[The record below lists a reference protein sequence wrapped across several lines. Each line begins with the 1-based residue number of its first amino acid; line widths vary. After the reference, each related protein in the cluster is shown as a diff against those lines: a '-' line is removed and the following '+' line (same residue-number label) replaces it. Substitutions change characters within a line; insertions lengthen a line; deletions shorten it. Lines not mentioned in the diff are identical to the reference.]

1 MHSNGALISKATK
14 RSTTLHSLK
23 PGQRQQLAQ
32 RVYTDYQQWKQA
44 RSVLENRWRECWEAY
59 LCDTHASVHYTQA
72 SEYDNDRSRV
82 SRPVLYEAVEAIH
95 SNLLNA
101 MFPANEQFFTVLGK
115 TEQDHVNARTL
126 EEFLKSKIDES
137 NFFEKYGLFLKQAV
151 ITGNTVAAVPWKR
164 KSVTRKKN
172 VPVTL
177 LGITVDVEKTT
188 VEEVV
193 YNGPDFEVLDI
204 FDFLIDPDATDFN
217 NATVIRKIER
227 HLDDIKNNP
236 CYFNVDDLQ
245 ARMADLGDNAN
256 KRSRRSAFGI
266 SEAPLEGSSSR
277 EKRVTLLEA
286 WGDFRIGDTVYE
298 NHVCVVANGN
308 TVIRFE
314 ENPYDHGEKPFIFTT
329 FIPVPNEVY
338 GIGAIEKSLG
348 LQHAINTLTNQKLD
362 VINISI
368 NNPFTYLV
376 NDDVFNPDTI
386 VTSPGALIPVKSH
399 DTLKPIQYLNDY
411 TVAFNEIADLK
422 AEIQEAT
429 GAFKY
434 FTGSENSPSGQKT
447 ATEVSALVSG
457 GSQKFSFFMSHLEN
471 TSIELFLRITLENAK
486 QFLNKPET
494 LRIAKQD
501 GSLEFTEVLPE
512 ILQQC
517 DCTFKIDG
525 SHGTIV
531 KEQEISAMVSFLE
544 AISAD
549 PQIKSK
555 INVLEVYKKI
565 YRRLGFKDESGIFL
579 A

>member
-245 ARMADLGDNAN
+245 ARMAD
-256 KRSRRSAFGI
+256 
-266 SEAPLEGSSSR
+266 
-277 EKRVTLLEA
+277 
-286 WGDFRIGDTVYE
+286 
-298 NHVCVVANGN
+298 
-308 TVIRFE
+308 
-314 ENPYDHGEKPFIFTT
+314 
-329 FIPVPNEVY
+329 IPVNL
-338 GIGAIEKSLG
+338 EK
-348 LQHAINTLTNQKLD
+348 
-362 VINISI
+362 
-368 NNPFTYLV
+368 YL
-376 NDDVFNPDTI
+376 
-386 VTSPGALIPVKSH
+386 
-399 DTLKPIQYLNDY
+399 
-411 TVAFNEIADLK
+411 
-422 AEIQEAT
+422 
-429 GAFKY
+429 
-434 FTGSENSPSGQKT
+434 
-447 ATEVSALVSG
+447 
-457 GSQKFSFFMSHLEN
+457 
-471 TSIELFLRITLENAK
+471 
-486 QFLNKPET
+486 
-494 LRIAKQD
+494 
-501 GSLEFTEVLPE
+501 
-512 ILQQC
+512 
-517 DCTFKIDG
+517 
-525 SHGTIV
+525 
-531 KEQEISAMVSFLE
+531 
-544 AISAD
+544 
-549 PQIKSK
+549 
-555 INVLEVYKKI
+555 
-565 YRRLGFKDESGIFL
+565 
-579 A
+579 